1 MGANKS
7 PIEHLVV
14 LMMENR
20 SYDHMLGYLPNGH
33 GLTGEEYNLVN
44 PADSKSE
51 KVYVS
56 NRSGYIT
63 ATNPS
68 HDVVSVE
75 RQEYGEFGQI
85 VHPAPMN
92 GFVMVQIETA
102 KGDMEEG
109 KKIMEC
115 FDPVKIPALTTL
127 AREFVLCDH

>member
-1 MGANKS
+1 
-7 PIEHLVV
+7 
-14 LMMENR
+14 
-20 SYDHMLGYLPNGH
+20 MLGYLPNGH